1 MLIICGLVLFQFYS
15 FNQVW
20 TKTTSDFGGITST
33 KLNTY
38 VNNHRP
44 ACFFN
49 RFYLPKCGLQ
59 QEVCM
64 LMDLY
69 RDLVEEKTCFVLRKI
84 QGMTGLS
91 YENLQI

>member
-1 MLIICGLVLFQFYS
+1 M
-15 FNQVW
+15 
-20 TKTTSDFGGITST
+20 TSDFGGITST

-49 RFYLPKCGLQ
+49 RLYLPKCGLQ
-59 QEVCM
+59 LEVCM

-69 RDLVEEKTCFVLRKI
+69 HDLV
-84 QGMTGLS
+84 
-91 YENLQI
+91 

>member
-1 MLIICGLVLFQFYS
+1 MFSHTLPYKKSGDADYMWPSFIPILFFQS
-15 FNQVW
+15 SLDKN
-20 TKTTSDFGGITST
+20 GGITST

-49 RFYLPKCGLQ
+49 RLYLPKCGLQ

-69 RDLVEEKTCFVLRKI
+69 HDLV
-84 QGMTGLS
+84 
-91 YENLQI
+91 